1 MKMSEGVEWALHSC
15 VNLAWSGPDQAVSA
29 ARLAAWHDLPAAY
42 LNKQLQALARAG
54 IVTSTPG
61 PRGGFRLARPL
72 KAISLMDVVAAV
84 EGPEEAFRCA
94 EIRQQGP
101 GAGAPAAYTAD
112 CAIAHAMT
120 RAELAWRR
128 RSPPR
133 TSTNPAAGRTAGSRG
148 PRAAAGLARRA
159 VAARRPTAPPRT
171 GTDTGT
177 GTATDTDTEPGSSA

>member
-1 MKMSEGVEWALHSC
+1 MSEGVEWALHSC
-15 VNLAWSGPDQAVSA
+15 VNLAWSGPDRAVSA

-72 KAISLMDVVAAV
+72 DAISLMDVVAAV

-101 GAGAPAAYTAD
+101 GAGAPATQTAD

-128 RSPPR
+128 AL
-133 TSTNPAAGRTAGSRG
+133 AAQNLDEIRQQAERQAPEAPGRF
-148 PRAAAGLARRA
+148 RAWL
-159 VAARRPTAPPRT
+159 AAR
-171 GTDTGT
+171 
-177 GTATDTDTEPGSSA
+177 

>member
-15 VNLAWSGPDQAVSA
+15 VNLAWSGPERAVSA

-72 KAISLMDVVAAV
+72 SAISLMDVVAAV

-94 EIRQQGP
+94 EIRRRGP
-101 GAGAPAAYTAD
+101 GAGPTDADADADSAEAAD
-112 CAIAHAMT
+112 CAIAHAMA

-128 RSPPR
+128 ALADQDLDGIRRQAERQAPEAPQR
-133 TSTNPAAGRTAGSRG
+133 LRAWLG
-148 PRAAAGLARRA
+148 P
-159 VAARRPTAPPRT
+159 
-171 GTDTGT
+171 
-177 GTATDTDTEPGSSA
+177 

>member
-1 MKMSEGVEWALHSC
+1 MSEGVEWALHSC
-15 VNLAWSGPDQAVSA
+15 VNLAWSGPDRAVSA

-72 KAISLMDVVAAV
+72 DAISLMDVVAAV

-101 GAGAPAAYTAD
+101 GGGEPAAYTAD

-128 RSPPR
+128 AL
-133 TSTNPAAGRTAGSRG
+133 AAQNLDEIRQQAERQA
-148 PRAAAGLARRA
+148 PEAPERLRAWL
-159 VAARRPTAPPRT
+159 AAR
-171 GTDTGT
+171 
-177 GTATDTDTEPGSSA
+177 